1 MLGGM
6 SILDRIKSIVRPA
19 PKPED
24 LEASREAARIR
35 DQVDTT
41 RLSTRGGSGAENYQ
55 SGRGQR

>member
-1 MLGGM
+1 M